1 MAVDYKAVL
10 ADLEARKAQIELMIA
25 GVKSFIASGVAASS
39 NGHVEG
45 VIRPE
50 DVPPHA
56 FLGLSIADATKKFLD
71 MVKSKQ
77 SLPQIIQSLEQGGL
91 PPAKYNT
98 VYAVLRRRENTVG
111 DIFRMGDDWALTEW
125 YPNNPHLR
133 RRAKPQKSEQ
143 PSTAT
148 KEAEPVAS
156 TPPQRK
162 AKRKP
167 PTRKTGPTIGD
178 RAEAILRENGPMHLK
193 DLAEKM
199 ATTGRHVSHSS
210 LRDLLTRSDV
220 QGRFVN
226 LGKNTFAL
234 ANSWEAS
241 PIGKYAA
248 TLEDKQPEK

>member
-10 ADLEARKAQIELMIA
+10 ADLEARKAQIETMIA
-25 GVKSFIASGVAASS
+25 GVKSFIASGVVSS

-45 VIRPE
+45 VLRPE
-50 DVPPHA
+50 DIPTHA

-77 SLPQIIQSLEQGGL
+77 TLPQIMQSLEKGGL

-133 RRAKPQKSEQ
+133 KRGKQQKVEQAAKETVPAASA
-143 PSTAT
+143 PTASGRT
-148 KEAEPVAS
+148 
-156 TPPQRK
+156 
-162 AKRKP
+162 RKP

-178 RAEAILRENGPMHLK
+178 RAESILRENGPMHLK
-193 DLAEKM
+193 DLAEKI
-199 ATTGRHVSHSS
+199 AATGRQVSLSS
-210 LRDLLTRSDV
+210 LRDLLTRNDI
-220 QGRFVN
+220 QGRFAS
-226 LGKNTFAL
+226 LGKNMFAL

-241 PIGKYAA
+241 PIGRLNAK
-248 TLEDKQPEK
+248 LESEQDSK